1 MNKKTT
7 RVSTNQVGLSIKLGE
22 NTKFSESVYRYASK
36 AVTFW
41 NQQAIFLE
49 RLPTLNPTLK
59 MMMAIKSVLHKVKN
73 RETFSLLYLLILKE
87 QKIMSTIRKANI

>member
-49 RLPTLNPTLK
+49 RLPTLK

-87 QKIMSTIRKANI
+87 QKIMSIIRKANI